1 MLIRCLGCMQRY
13 EDNLNV
19 CPHCGYI
26 RGSAPEEAYH
36 IRPGTILS
44 KRYLIGRVL
53 GFGGF
58 GVTYIG
64 YDMTLD
70 KVVAVK
76 EYLPGEFATRMPH
89 QTRLTVYPGEKEE
102 QFAAGKEKFL
112 DESRRMVK
120 FQHVPEV
127 VHVFDC
133 FEENGTAYIVME
145 YLEGESLKEKLE
157 RDGRMTVEEALP
169 IILDVLHALKA
180 VHSEGILHRDV
191 APDNI
196 CLTKDGRV
204 KLLDFGAARFATTTH
219 SRSLTVLIKPGY
231 APEEQ
236 YRSRGDQGTWTDVY
250 ATAATFYRMITGITP
265 DDALER
271 AARDMLKPPSRLG
284 VKIGPNTENALMNA
298 LNVKIQGRTQT
309 AEDFERDLMANVVK
323 RVNVRADT
331 ADTGKWP
338 LWAKVLLGAAGAG
351 ALVFGI
357 LSATVL
363 RPDSDDNMGAA
374 AVEEGYTR
382 VPNVVNQER
391 EEAIRIAE
399 DAGLLL
405 QIYDKQ
411 YSNEIRK
418 DCILKQDP
426 GDAETVEK
434 DSALRVVI
442 SAGIERTLVPSV
454 IGMTKEAAEQLMKD
468 ADLIPSSKEVEY
480 AAAPGTVVSQS
491 LEGDTSAD
499 TGTEILLE
507 ISTGLPGGDA
517 SVTET
522 VPDLTGIMFEEAS
535 AEQAKHYLYLVNTG
549 TEYSDEYPAGAI
561 IRQDA
566 AAGSS
571 LPQNSPVQVVV
582 SLGKEML
589 PVPDVVNKR
598 QAEAEQLLRDA
609 GFVPSV
615 REEYAR
621 NVEAGSVTRF
631 GEEIT
636 EETRKE
642 KGAEIVIYV
651 SRGPEPK
658 PAAQSGGSGSGS
670 GSQSS
675 GGGGQSTPRTQAPAP
690 TAPPETQAPAPPP
703 TAAPAPP
710 PTEAPAPPPAPAG
723 GDDLTS
729 LILQQ

>member
-13 EDNLNV
+13 EDNQNK
-19 CPHCGYI
+19 CPHCGYV
-26 RGSAPEEAYH
+26 RGTAPEEAYH

-89 QTRLTVYPGEKEE
+89 QTRLTVYPGEKQE
-102 QFAAGKEKFL
+102 QFSAGKEKFI
-112 DESRRMVK
+112 DESRKMVR

-145 YLEGESLKEKLE
+145 YLEGESLKQKLE

-169 IILDVLHALKA
+169 IILDVLHALEA
-180 VHSEGILHRDV
+180 VHAEGILHRDV

-271 AARDMLKPPSRLG
+271 AARDMLRPPSKCG
-284 VKIGPNTENALMNA
+284 VKIGPNTENAIMNA
-298 LNVKIQGRTQT
+298 LNVKVQGRTQT
-309 AEDFERDLMANVVK
+309 AKDFENDLMANVVK

-338 LWAKVLLGAAGAG
+338 LWSKILLGTAAAGV
-351 ALVFGI
+351 LVFGI

-363 RPDSDDNMGAA
+363 RPDSEDDMGAV

-391 EEAIRIAE
+391 EEAIHIAE

-411 YSNEIRK
+411 YSNEIQR
-418 DCILKQDP
+418 DRILKQEP

-442 SAGIERTLVPSV
+442 SAGIERTIVPSV
-454 IGMTKEAAEQLMKD
+454 IGMTREAAEKLMKD
-468 ADLIPSSKEVEY
+468 ADLIPEMKEVEY
-480 AAAPGTVVSQS
+480 AAAPGTVISQS
-491 LEGDTSAD
+491 LDGDSSTD
-499 TGTEILLE
+499 TGTEVLLE

-517 SVTET
+517 AVMET
-522 VPDLTGIMFEEAS
+522 VQDLTGQAFEEAS
-535 AEQAKHYLYLVNTG
+535 REQAKHYLYLVNTG
-549 TEYSDEYPAGAI
+549 TEYSDEFAAGQI

-566 AAGSS
+566 AAGSQ
-571 LPQNSPVQVVV
+571 LPQNSAIQVVV
-582 SLGKEML
+582 SLGRELL

-598 QAEAEQLLRDA
+598 RAEAEEMLKNA
-609 GFVPSV
+609 GFVPVV

-621 NVEAGSVTRF
+621 NVEKGSVTRF
-631 GEEIT
+631 AEEIT
-636 EETRKE
+636 EDTRKE
-642 KGAEIVIYV
+642 KGSEIVIFV
-651 SRGPEPK
+651 SMGQEPK
-658 PAAQSGGSGSGS
+658 QPVQSGGGSGSG
-670 GSQSS
+670 GGRQSE
-675 GGGGQSTPRTQAPAP
+675 QPAAAPAQ
-690 TAPPETQAPAPPP
+690 TAAPPTQ
-703 TAAPAPP
+703 APAPP
-710 PTEAPAPPPAPAG
+710 PTEAPAPPPTQAPAPAPAPAGG

>member
-13 EDNLNV
+13 EDNQNK
-19 CPHCGYI
+19 CPHCGYV
-26 RGSAPEEAYH
+26 RGTAPEEAYH

-89 QTRLTVYPGEKEE
+89 QTRLTVYPGEKQE
-102 QFAAGKEKFL
+102 QFSAGKEKFL
-112 DESRRMVK
+112 DESRKMVR

-145 YLEGESLKEKLE
+145 YLEGESLKQKLE

-169 IILDVLHALKA
+169 IILDVLHALEA
-180 VHSEGILHRDV
+180 VHAEGILHRDV

-271 AARDMLKPPSRLG
+271 AARDMLRPPSKCG
-284 VKIGPNTENALMNA
+284 VKIGPNTENAIMNA
-298 LNVKIQGRTQT
+298 LNVKVQGRTQT
-309 AEDFERDLMANVVK
+309 AKDFENDLMANVVK

-338 LWAKVLLGAAGAG
+338 LWSKILLGTAAAG
-351 ALVFGI
+351 ALVFGV

-363 RPDSDDNMGAA
+363 RPDSEDDMGAV

-391 EEAIRIAE
+391 EEAIHIAE

-411 YSNEIRK
+411 YSNEIQR
-418 DCILKQDP
+418 DRILKQEP

-442 SAGIERTLVPSV
+442 SAGIERTIVPSV
-454 IGMTKEAAEQLMKD
+454 IGMTREAAEKLMKD
-468 ADLIPSSKEVEY
+468 ADLIPEMKEVEY
-480 AAAPGTVVSQS
+480 AAAPGTVISQS
-491 LEGDTSAD
+491 LDGDSSTD
-499 TGTEILLE
+499 TGTEVLLE

-517 SVTET
+517 AVMET
-522 VPDLTGIMFEEAS
+522 VQDLTGQAFEEAS
-535 AEQAKHYLYLVNTG
+535 REQAKHYLYLVNTG
-549 TEYSDEYPAGAI
+549 TEYSDEFAAGQI

-566 AAGSS
+566 AAGSQ
-571 LPQNSPVQVVV
+571 LPQNSAIQVVV
-582 SLGKEML
+582 SLGRELL

-598 QAEAEQLLRDA
+598 RAEAEELLRNA
-609 GFVPSV
+609 GFVPVV

-621 NVEAGSVTRF
+621 NVEKGSVTRF
-631 GEEIT
+631 AEEIT
-636 EETRKE
+636 EDTRKE
-642 KGAEIVIYV
+642 KGSEIVIFV
-651 SRGPEPK
+651 SMGQEPK
-658 PAAQSGGSGSGS
+658 QPVQSGGGSGSG
-670 GSQSS
+670 GGRQSE
-675 GGGGQSTPRTQAPAP
+675 QPAAAPAQ
-690 TAPPETQAPAPPP
+690 TAAPPTQ
-703 TAAPAPP
+703 APAPP
-710 PTEAPAPPPAPAG
+710 PTEAPAPPPTQAPAPAPAPAGG

>member
-13 EDNLNV
+13 EDNQNK
-19 CPHCGYI
+19 CPHCGYV
-26 RGSAPEEAYH
+26 RGTAPEEAYH

-89 QTRLTVYPGEKEE
+89 QTRLTVYPGEKQE
-102 QFAAGKEKFL
+102 QFSAGKEKFL
-112 DESRRMVK
+112 DESRKMVR

-145 YLEGESLKEKLE
+145 YLEGESLKQKLE

-169 IILDVLHALKA
+169 IILDVLHALEA
-180 VHSEGILHRDV
+180 VHAEGILHRDV

-271 AARDMLKPPSRLG
+271 AARDMLRPPSKCG
-284 VKIGPNTENALMNA
+284 VKIGPNTENAIMNA
-298 LNVKIQGRTQT
+298 LNVKVQGRTQT
-309 AEDFERDLMANVVK
+309 AKDFENDLMANVVK

-338 LWAKVLLGAAGAG
+338 LWSKILLGTAAAGV
-351 ALVFGI
+351 LVFGI

-363 RPDSDDNMGAA
+363 RPDSEDEMGAV

-391 EEAIRIAE
+391 EEAIHIAE

-411 YSNEIRK
+411 YSNEIQR
-418 DCILKQDP
+418 DRILKQEP

-442 SAGIERTLVPSV
+442 SAGIERTIVPSV
-454 IGMTKEAAEQLMKD
+454 IGMTREAAEKLMKD
-468 ADLIPSSKEVEY
+468 ADLIPEMKEVEY
-480 AAAPGTVVSQS
+480 AAAPGTVISQS
-491 LEGDTSAD
+491 LDGDSSTD
-499 TGTEILLE
+499 TGTEVLLE

-517 SVTET
+517 AVMET
-522 VPDLTGIMFEEAS
+522 VQDLTGQAFEEAS
-535 AEQAKHYLYLVNTG
+535 REQAKHYLYLVNTG
-549 TEYSDEYPAGAI
+549 TEYSDEFAAGQI

-566 AAGSS
+566 AAGSQ
-571 LPQNSPVQVVV
+571 LPQNSAIQVVV
-582 SLGKEML
+582 SLGRELL

-598 QAEAEQLLRDA
+598 RAEAEELLRNA
-609 GFVPSV
+609 GFVPVV

-621 NVEAGSVTRF
+621 NVEKGSVTRF
-631 GEEIT
+631 AEEIT
-636 EETRKE
+636 EDTRKE
-642 KGAEIVIYV
+642 KGSEIVIFV
-651 SRGPEPK
+651 SMGQEPK
-658 PAAQSGGSGSGS
+658 QPVQSGGGSGSG
-670 GSQSS
+670 GGRQSE
-675 GGGGQSTPRTQAPAP
+675 QPAAAPAQ
-690 TAPPETQAPAPPP
+690 TAAPPTQ
-703 TAAPAPP
+703 APAPP
-710 PTEAPAPPPAPAG
+710 PTEAPAPPPTQAPAPAPAPAGG

>member
-13 EDNLNV
+13 EDDQSK
-19 CPHCGYI
+19 CPHCGYV
-26 RGSAPEEAYH
+26 RGTAPEEAYH

-89 QTRLTVYPGEKEE
+89 QTRLTVYPGEKQE
-102 QFAAGKEKFL
+102 QFSAGKEKFL
-112 DESRRMVK
+112 DESRKMVR

-145 YLEGESLKEKLE
+145 YLEGESLKQKLE

-169 IILDVLHALKA
+169 IILDVLHALEA
-180 VHSEGILHRDV
+180 VHAEGILHRDV

-271 AARDMLKPPSRLG
+271 AARDMLRPPSKCG
-284 VKIGPNTENALMNA
+284 VKIGPNTENAIMNA
-298 LNVKIQGRTQT
+298 LNVKVQGRTQT
-309 AEDFERDLMANVVK
+309 AKDFENDLMANVVK

-338 LWAKVLLGAAGAG
+338 LWSKILLGTAAAGV
-351 ALVFGI
+351 LVFGI

-363 RPDSDDNMGAA
+363 RPDSEDDMGAV

-391 EEAIRIAE
+391 EEAIHIAE

-411 YSNEIRK
+411 YSNEIQR
-418 DCILKQDP
+418 DRILKQEP

-442 SAGIERTLVPSV
+442 SAGIERTIVPSV
-454 IGMTKEAAEQLMKD
+454 IGMTTEAAEKLMKD
-468 ADLIPSSKEVEY
+468 ADLIPEMKEVEY
-480 AAAPGTVVSQS
+480 AAAPGTVISQS
-491 LEGDTSAD
+491 LDGDSSTD
-499 TGTEILLE
+499 TGTEVLLE

-517 SVTET
+517 AVMET
-522 VPDLTGIMFEEAS
+522 VQDLTGQAFEEAS
-535 AEQAKHYLYLVNTG
+535 REQAKHYLYLVNTG
-549 TEYSDEYPAGAI
+549 TEYSDEFAAGQI

-566 AAGSS
+566 AAGSQ
-571 LPQNSPVQVVV
+571 LPQNSAIQVVV
-582 SLGKEML
+582 SLGRELL

-598 QAEAEQLLRDA
+598 RAEAEEMLKNA
-609 GFVPSV
+609 GFVPVV

-621 NVEAGSVTRF
+621 NVEKGSVTRF
-631 GEEIT
+631 AEEIT
-636 EETRKE
+636 EDTRKE
-642 KGAEIVIYV
+642 KGSEIVIFV
-651 SRGPEPK
+651 SMGQEPK
-658 PAAQSGGSGSGS
+658 QPVQSGGGSGSG
-670 GSQSS
+670 GGRQSE
-675 GGGGQSTPRTQAPAP
+675 QPAAAPAQ
-690 TAPPETQAPAPPP
+690 TAAPPTQ
-703 TAAPAPP
+703 APAPP
-710 PTEAPAPPPAPAG
+710 PTEAPAPPPTQAPAPAPAPAGG

>member
-13 EDNLNV
+13 EDNQNK
-19 CPHCGYI
+19 CPHCGYV
-26 RGSAPEEAYH
+26 RGTAPEEAYH

-44 KRYLIGRVL
+44 KRYLVGRVL

-89 QTRLTVYPGEKEE
+89 QTRLTVYPGEKQE
-102 QFAAGKEKFL
+102 QFSAGKEKFL
-112 DESRRMVK
+112 DESRKMVR

-145 YLEGESLKEKLE
+145 YLEGESLKQKLE

-169 IILDVLHALKA
+169 IILDVLHALEA
-180 VHSEGILHRDV
+180 VHAEGILHRDV

-271 AARDMLKPPSRLG
+271 AARDMLRPPSKCG
-284 VKIGPNTENALMNA
+284 VKIGPNTENAIMNA
-298 LNVKIQGRTQT
+298 LNVKVQGRTQT
-309 AEDFERDLMANVVK
+309 AKDFENDLMANVVK

-338 LWAKVLLGAAGAG
+338 LWSKILLGTAAAGV
-351 ALVFGI
+351 LVFGI

-363 RPDSDDNMGAA
+363 RPDSEDDMGAV

-391 EEAIRIAE
+391 EEAIHIAE

-411 YSNEIRK
+411 YSNEIQR
-418 DCILKQDP
+418 DRILKQEP

-442 SAGIERTLVPSV
+442 SAGIERTIVPSV
-454 IGMTKEAAEQLMKD
+454 IGMTREAAEKLMKD
-468 ADLIPSSKEVEY
+468 ADLIPEMKEVEY
-480 AAAPGTVVSQS
+480 AAAPGTVISQS
-491 LEGDTSAD
+491 LDGDSSTD
-499 TGTEILLE
+499 TGTEVLLE

-517 SVTET
+517 AVMET
-522 VPDLTGIMFEEAS
+522 VQDLTGQAFEEAS
-535 AEQAKHYLYLVNTG
+535 REQAKHYLYLVNTG
-549 TEYSDEYPAGAI
+549 MEYSDEFAAGQI

-566 AAGSS
+566 AAGSQ
-571 LPQNSPVQVVV
+571 LPQNSAIQVVV
-582 SLGKEML
+582 SLGRELL

-598 QAEAEQLLRDA
+598 RAEAEELLRNA
-609 GFVPSV
+609 GFVPVV

-621 NVEAGSVTRF
+621 NVEKGSVTRF
-631 GEEIT
+631 AEEIT
-636 EETRKE
+636 EDTRKE
-642 KGAEIVIYV
+642 KGSEIVIFV
-651 SRGPEPK
+651 SMGQEPK
-658 PAAQSGGSGSGS
+658 QPVQSGGGSGSG
-670 GSQSS
+670 GGRQSE
-675 GGGGQSTPRTQAPAP
+675 QPAAAPAQ
-690 TAPPETQAPAPPP
+690 TAAPPTQ
-703 TAAPAPP
+703 APAPP
-710 PTEAPAPPPAPAG
+710 PTEAPAPPPTQAPAPAPAPAGG

>member
-13 EDNLNV
+13 EDDQRK
-19 CPHCGYI
+19 CPYCGYV
-26 RGSAPEEAYH
+26 RGTAPEEAYH

-89 QTRLTVYPGEKEE
+89 QTRLTIYPGEKQE
-102 QFAAGKEKFL
+102 QFSAGKEKFL
-112 DESRRMVK
+112 DESRKMVR

-145 YLEGESLKEKLE
+145 YLEGESLKQKLE

-169 IILDVLHALKA
+169 IILDVLHALEA
-180 VHSEGILHRDV
+180 VHAEGILHRDV

-271 AARDMLKPPSRLG
+271 AARDMLRPPSKCG
-284 VKIGPNTENALMNA
+284 VKIGPNTENAIMNA
-298 LNVKIQGRTQT
+298 LNVKVQGRTQT
-309 AEDFERDLMANVVK
+309 AKDFENDLMANVVK

-338 LWAKVLLGAAGAG
+338 LWSKILLGTAAAG
-351 ALVFGI
+351 ALVFGV

-363 RPDSDDNMGAA
+363 RPDSEDDMGAV

-391 EEAIRIAE
+391 EEAIHIAE

-411 YSNEIRK
+411 YSNEIQR
-418 DCILKQDP
+418 DRILKQEP

-442 SAGIERTLVPSV
+442 SAGIERTIVPSV
-454 IGMTKEAAEQLMKD
+454 IGMTREAAEKLMKD
-468 ADLIPSSKEVEY
+468 ADLIPEMKEVEY
-480 AAAPGTVVSQS
+480 AAAPGTVISQS
-491 LEGDTSAD
+491 LDGDSSTD
-499 TGTEILLE
+499 TGTEVLLE

-517 SVTET
+517 AVMET
-522 VPDLTGIMFEEAS
+522 VQDLTGQAFEEAS
-535 AEQAKHYLYLVNTG
+535 REQAKHYLYLVNTG
-549 TEYSDEYPAGAI
+549 TEYSDEFAAGQI

-566 AAGSS
+566 AAGSQ
-571 LPQNSPVQVVV
+571 LPQNSAIQVVV
-582 SLGKEML
+582 SLGRELL

-598 QAEAEQLLRDA
+598 RAEAEELLRNA
-609 GFVPSV
+609 GFVPVV

-621 NVEAGSVTRF
+621 NVEKGSVTRF
-631 GEEIT
+631 AEEIT
-636 EETRKE
+636 EDTRKE
-642 KGAEIVIYV
+642 KGSEIVIFV
-651 SRGPEPK
+651 SMGQEPK
-658 PAAQSGGSGSGS
+658 QPVQSGGGSGSG
-670 GSQSS
+670 GGRQSE
-675 GGGGQSTPRTQAPAP
+675 QPAAAPAQ
-690 TAPPETQAPAPPP
+690 TAAPPTQ
-703 TAAPAPP
+703 APAPP
-710 PTEAPAPPPAPAG
+710 PTEAPAPPPTQAPAPAPAPAGG

>member
-13 EDNLNV
+13 EDNQNK
-19 CPHCGYI
+19 CPHCGYV
-26 RGSAPEEAYH
+26 RGTAPEEAYH

-89 QTRLTVYPGEKEE
+89 QTRLTVYPGEKQE
-102 QFAAGKEKFL
+102 QFSAGKEKFL
-112 DESRRMVK
+112 DESRKMVR

-145 YLEGESLKEKLE
+145 YLEGESLKQKLE

-169 IILDVLHALKA
+169 IILDVLHALEA
-180 VHSEGILHRDV
+180 VHAEGILHRDV

-271 AARDMLKPPSRLG
+271 AARDMLRPPSKCG
-284 VKIGPNTENALMNA
+284 VKIGPNTENAIMNA
-298 LNVKIQGRTQT
+298 LNVKVQGRTQT
-309 AEDFERDLMANVVK
+309 AKDFENDLMANVVK

-338 LWAKVLLGAAGAG
+338 LWSKILLGTAAAGV
-351 ALVFGI
+351 LVFGI

-363 RPDSDDNMGAA
+363 RPDSEDDMGAV

-411 YSNEIRK
+411 YSNEIQR
-418 DCILKQDP
+418 DRILKQEP

-442 SAGIERTLVPSV
+442 SAGIERTIVPSV
-454 IGMTKEAAEQLMKD
+454 IGMTREAAEKLMKD
-468 ADLIPSSKEVEY
+468 KDLIPEMKEVEY

-491 LEGDTSAD
+491 LAGDSSTD

-517 SVTET
+517 SVMET
-522 VPDLTGIMFEEAS
+522 VQDLTGQAFEEAS
-535 AEQAKHYLYLVNTG
+535 EEQAKHYLYLVNTG
-549 TEYSDEYPAGAI
+549 TEYSDEFAAGQI

-566 AAGSS
+566 AAGSQ
-571 LPQNSPVQVVV
+571 LPQNSAIQVVV
-582 SLGKEML
+582 SLGKELL

-598 QAEAEQLLRDA
+598 RAEAEEMLKNA
-609 GFVPSV
+609 GFVPVV

-621 NVEAGSVTRF
+621 NVEKGSVTRF
-631 GEEIT
+631 AEEIT
-636 EETRKE
+636 EDTRKE
-642 KGAEIVIYV
+642 KGSEIVIYV
-651 SRGPEPK
+651 SLGQEPK
-658 PAAQSGGSGSGS
+658 PAVQSGGGSGSG
-670 GSQSS
+670 GGRQSE
-675 GGGGQSTPRTQAPAP
+675 QPAAAPAQ
-690 TAPPETQAPAPPP
+690 TAAPPTQ
-703 TAAPAPP
+703 APAPP
-710 PTEAPAPPPAPAG
+710 PTEAPAPPPTQAPAPAPAPAGG

>member
-13 EDNLNV
+13 EDNQNK
-19 CPHCGYI
+19 CPHCGYV
-26 RGSAPEEAYH
+26 RGTAPEEAYH

-89 QTRLTVYPGEKEE
+89 QTRLTVYPGEKQE
-102 QFAAGKEKFL
+102 QFSAGKEKFL
-112 DESRRMVK
+112 DESRKMVR

-145 YLEGESLKEKLE
+145 YLEGESLKQKLE

-169 IILDVLHALKA
+169 IILDVLHALEA
-180 VHSEGILHRDV
+180 VHAEGILHRDV

-271 AARDMLKPPSRLG
+271 AARDMLRPPSKCG
-284 VKIGPNTENALMNA
+284 VKIGPNTENAIMNA
-298 LNVKIQGRTQT
+298 LNVKVQGRTQT
-309 AEDFERDLMANVVK
+309 AKDFENDLMANVVK

-338 LWAKVLLGAAGAG
+338 LWSKILLGTAAAGV
-351 ALVFGI
+351 LVFGI

-363 RPDSDDNMGAA
+363 RPDSEDDMGAV

-391 EEAIRIAE
+391 EEAIHIAE

-411 YSNEIRK
+411 YSNEIQR
-418 DCILKQDP
+418 DRILKQEP

-442 SAGIERTLVPSV
+442 SAGIERTIVPSV
-454 IGMTKEAAEQLMKD
+454 IGMTREAAEKLMKD
-468 ADLIPSSKEVEY
+468 ADLIPEMKEVEY
-480 AAAPGTVVSQS
+480 AAAPGTVISQS
-491 LEGDTSAD
+491 LDGDSSTD
-499 TGTEILLE
+499 TGTEVLLE

-517 SVTET
+517 AVMET
-522 VPDLTGIMFEEAS
+522 VQDLTGQAFEEAS
-535 AEQAKHYLYLVNTG
+535 REQAKHYLYVVNTG
-549 TEYSDEYPAGAI
+549 TEYSDEFAAGQI

-566 AAGSS
+566 AAGSQ
-571 LPQNSPVQVVV
+571 LPQNSAIQVVV
-582 SLGKEML
+582 SLGRELL

-598 QAEAEQLLRDA
+598 RAEAEELLRNA
-609 GFVPSV
+609 GFVPVV

-621 NVEAGSVTRF
+621 NVEKGSVTRF
-631 GEEIT
+631 AEEIT
-636 EETRKE
+636 EDTRKE
-642 KGAEIVIYV
+642 KGSEIVIFV
-651 SRGPEPK
+651 SMGQEPK
-658 PAAQSGGSGSGS
+658 QPVQSGGGSGSG
-670 GSQSS
+670 GGRQSE
-675 GGGGQSTPRTQAPAP
+675 QPAAAPAQ
-690 TAPPETQAPAPPP
+690 TAAPPTQ
-703 TAAPAPP
+703 APAPP
-710 PTEAPAPPPAPAG
+710 PTEAPAPPPTQAPAPAPAPAGG

>member
-13 EDNLNV
+13 EDNQNK
-19 CPHCGYI
+19 CPHCGYV
-26 RGSAPEEAYH
+26 RGTAPEEAYH

-89 QTRLTVYPGEKEE
+89 QTRLTVYPGEKQE
-102 QFAAGKEKFL
+102 QFSAGKEKFL
-112 DESRRMVK
+112 DESRKMVR

-145 YLEGESLKEKLE
+145 YLEGESLKQKLE

-169 IILDVLHALKA
+169 IILDVLHALEA
-180 VHSEGILHRDV
+180 VHAEGILHRDV

-271 AARDMLKPPSRLG
+271 AARDMLRPPSKCG
-284 VKIGPNTENALMNA
+284 VKIGPNTENAIMNA
-298 LNVKIQGRTQT
+298 LNVKVQGRTQT
-309 AEDFERDLMANVVK
+309 AKDFENDLMANVVK

-338 LWAKVLLGAAGAG
+338 LWSKILLGTAAAGV
-351 ALVFGI
+351 LVFGI

-363 RPDSDDNMGAA
+363 RPDSEDDMGAV

-391 EEAIRIAE
+391 EEAIHIAE

-411 YSNEIRK
+411 YSNEIQR
-418 DCILKQDP
+418 DRILKQEP

-442 SAGIERTLVPSV
+442 SAGIERTIVPSV
-454 IGMTKEAAEQLMKD
+454 IGMTREAAEKLMKD
-468 ADLIPSSKEVEY
+468 ADLIPEMKEVEY
-480 AAAPGTVVSQS
+480 AAAPGTVISQS
-491 LEGDTSAD
+491 LDGDSSTD

-517 SVTET
+517 AVMET
-522 VPDLTGIMFEEAS
+522 VQDLTGQAFEEAS
-535 AEQAKHYLYLVNTG
+535 REQAKHYLYLVNTG
-549 TEYSDEYPAGAI
+549 TEYSDEFAAGQI

-566 AAGSS
+566 AAGSQ
-571 LPQNSPVQVVV
+571 LPQNSAIQVVV
-582 SLGKEML
+582 SLGRELL

-598 QAEAEQLLRDA
+598 RAEAEELLRNA
-609 GFVPSV
+609 GFVPVV

-621 NVEAGSVTRF
+621 NVEKGSVTRF
-631 GEEIT
+631 AEEIT
-636 EETRKE
+636 EDTRKE
-642 KGAEIVIYV
+642 KGSEIVIFV
-651 SRGPEPK
+651 SMGQEPK
-658 PAAQSGGSGSGS
+658 QPVQSGGGSGSG
-670 GSQSS
+670 GGRQSE
-675 GGGGQSTPRTQAPAP
+675 QPAAAPAQ
-690 TAPPETQAPAPPP
+690 TAAPPTQ
-703 TAAPAPP
+703 APAPP
-710 PTEAPAPPPAPAG
+710 PTEAPAPPPTQAPAPAPAPAGG

>member
-13 EDNLNV
+13 EDNQNK
-19 CPHCGYI
+19 CPHCGYV
-26 RGSAPEEAYH
+26 RGTAPEEAYH

-89 QTRLTVYPGEKEE
+89 QTRLTVYPGEKQE
-102 QFAAGKEKFL
+102 QFSAGKEKFL
-112 DESRRMVK
+112 DESRKMVR

-145 YLEGESLKEKLE
+145 YLEGESLKQKLE

-169 IILDVLHALKA
+169 IILDVLHALEA
-180 VHSEGILHRDV
+180 VHAEGILHRDV

-271 AARDMLKPPSRLG
+271 AARDMLRPPSKCG
-284 VKIGPNTENALMNA
+284 VKIGPNTENAIMNA
-298 LNVKIQGRTQT
+298 LNVKVQGRTQT
-309 AEDFERDLMANVVK
+309 AKDFENDLMANVVK

-338 LWAKVLLGAAGAG
+338 LWSKILLGTAAAGV
-351 ALVFGI
+351 LVFGI

-363 RPDSDDNMGAA
+363 RPDSEDDMGAV

-391 EEAIRIAE
+391 EEAIHIAE

-411 YSNEIRK
+411 YSNEIQR
-418 DCILKQDP
+418 DRILKQEP

-442 SAGIERTLVPSV
+442 SAGIERTIVPSV
-454 IGMTKEAAEQLMKD
+454 IGMTREAAEKLMKD
-468 ADLIPSSKEVEY
+468 ADLIPEMKEVEY
-480 AAAPGTVVSQS
+480 AAAPGTVISQS
-491 LEGDTSAD
+491 LDGDSSTD
-499 TGTEILLE
+499 TGTEVLLE

-517 SVTET
+517 AVMET
-522 VPDLTGIMFEEAS
+522 VQDLTGQAFEEAS
-535 AEQAKHYLYLVNTG
+535 REQAKHYLYLVNTG
-549 TEYSDEYPAGAI
+549 TEYSDEFAAGQI

-566 AAGSS
+566 AAGSQ
-571 LPQNSPVQVVV
+571 LPQNSAIQVVV
-582 SLGKEML
+582 SLGRELL

-598 QAEAEQLLRDA
+598 RAEAEELLRNA
-609 GFVPSV
+609 GFVPVV

-621 NVEAGSVTRF
+621 NVEKGSVTRF
-631 GEEIT
+631 AEEIT
-636 EETRKE
+636 EDTRKE
-642 KGAEIVIYV
+642 KGSEIVIFV
-651 SRGPEPK
+651 SMGQEPK
-658 PAAQSGGSGSGS
+658 QPVQSGGGSGSG
-670 GSQSS
+670 GGRQSE
-675 GGGGQSTPRTQAPAP
+675 QPAAAPAQ
-690 TAPPETQAPAPPP
+690 TAAPPTQ
-703 TAAPAPP
+703 APAPP
-710 PTEAPAPPPAPAG
+710 PTEAPAPAPAPAGG

>member
-13 EDNLNV
+13 EDNQNK
-19 CPHCGYI
+19 CPHCGYV
-26 RGSAPEEAYH
+26 RGTAPEEAYH

-89 QTRLTVYPGEKEE
+89 QTRLTVYPGEKQE
-102 QFAAGKEKFL
+102 QFSAGKEKFL
-112 DESRRMVK
+112 DESRKMVR

-145 YLEGESLKEKLE
+145 YLEGESLKQKLE

-169 IILDVLHALKA
+169 IILDVLHALEA
-180 VHSEGILHRDV
+180 VHAEGILHRDV

-271 AARDMLKPPSRLG
+271 AARDMLRPPSKCG
-284 VKIGPNTENALMNA
+284 VKIGPNTENAIMNA
-298 LNVKIQGRTQT
+298 LNVKVQGRTQT
-309 AEDFERDLMANVVK
+309 AKDFENDLMANVVK

-338 LWAKVLLGAAGAG
+338 LWSKILLGTAAAGV
-351 ALVFGI
+351 LVFGI

-363 RPDSDDNMGAA
+363 RPDSEDDMGAV

-391 EEAIRIAE
+391 EEAIHIAE

-411 YSNEIRK
+411 YSNEIQR
-418 DCILKQDP
+418 DRILKQEP

-442 SAGIERTLVPSV
+442 SAGIERTIVPSV
-454 IGMTKEAAEQLMKD
+454 IGMTREAAEKLMKD
-468 ADLIPSSKEVEY
+468 ADLIPEMKEVEY
-480 AAAPGTVVSQS
+480 AAAPGTVISQS
-491 LEGDTSAD
+491 LDGDSSTD
-499 TGTEILLE
+499 TGTEVLLE

-517 SVTET
+517 AVMET
-522 VPDLTGIMFEEAS
+522 VQDLTGQAFEEAS
-535 AEQAKHYLYLVNTG
+535 REQAKHYLYLVNTG
-549 TEYSDEYPAGAI
+549 TEYSDEFAAGQI

-566 AAGSS
+566 AAGSQ
-571 LPQNSPVQVVV
+571 LPQNSAIQVVV
-582 SLGKEML
+582 SLGRELL

-598 QAEAEQLLRDA
+598 RAEAEELLRNA
-609 GFVPSV
+609 GFLPVV

-621 NVEAGSVTRF
+621 NVEKGSVTRF
-631 GEEIT
+631 AEEIT
-636 EETRKE
+636 EDTRKE
-642 KGAEIVIYV
+642 KGSEIVIFV
-651 SRGPEPK
+651 SMGQEPK
-658 PAAQSGGSGSGS
+658 QPVQSGGGSGSG
-670 GSQSS
+670 GGRQSE
-675 GGGGQSTPRTQAPAP
+675 QPAAAPAQ
-690 TAPPETQAPAPPP
+690 TAAPPTQ
-703 TAAPAPP
+703 APAPP
-710 PTEAPAPPPAPAG
+710 PTEAPAPPPTQAPAPAPAPAGG

>member
-13 EDNLNV
+13 EDNQNK
-19 CPHCGYI
+19 CPHCGYV
-26 RGSAPEEAYH
+26 RGTAPEEAYH

-89 QTRLTVYPGEKEE
+89 QTRLTVYPGEKQE
-102 QFAAGKEKFL
+102 QFSAGKEKFI
-112 DESRRMVK
+112 DESRKMVR

-145 YLEGESLKEKLE
+145 YLEGESLKQKLE

-169 IILDVLHALKA
+169 IILDVLHALEA
-180 VHSEGILHRDV
+180 VHAEGILHRDV

-271 AARDMLKPPSRLG
+271 AARDMLRPPSKCG
-284 VKIGPNTENALMNA
+284 VKIGPNTENAIMNA
-298 LNVKIQGRTQT
+298 LNVKVQGRTQT
-309 AEDFERDLMANVVK
+309 AKDFENDLMANVVK

-338 LWAKVLLGAAGAG
+338 LWSKILLGTAAAGV
-351 ALVFGI
+351 LVFGI

-363 RPDSDDNMGAA
+363 RPDSEDDMGAV

-391 EEAIRIAE
+391 EEAIHIAE

-411 YSNEIRK
+411 YSNEIQR
-418 DCILKQDP
+418 DRILKQEP

-442 SAGIERTLVPSV
+442 SAGIERTIVPSV
-454 IGMTKEAAEQLMKD
+454 IGMTREAAEKLMKD
-468 ADLIPSSKEVEY
+468 ADLIPEMKEVEY
-480 AAAPGTVVSQS
+480 AAAPGTVISQS
-491 LEGDTSAD
+491 LDGDSSTD
-499 TGTEILLE
+499 TGTEVLLE

-517 SVTET
+517 AVMET
-522 VPDLTGIMFEEAS
+522 VQDLTGQAFEEAS
-535 AEQAKHYLYLVNTG
+535 REQAKHYLYLVNTG
-549 TEYSDEYPAGAI
+549 TEYSDEFAAGQI

-566 AAGSS
+566 AAGSQ
-571 LPQNSPVQVVV
+571 LPQNSAIQVVV
-582 SLGKEML
+582 SLGRELL

-598 QAEAEQLLRDA
+598 RAEAEELLRNA
-609 GFVPSV
+609 GFVPVV

-621 NVEAGSVTRF
+621 NVEKGSVTRF
-631 GEEIT
+631 AEEIT
-636 EETRKE
+636 EDTRKE
-642 KGAEIVIYV
+642 KGSEIVIFV
-651 SRGPEPK
+651 SMGQEPK
-658 PAAQSGGSGSGS
+658 QPVQSGGGSGSG
-670 GSQSS
+670 GGRQSE
-675 GGGGQSTPRTQAPAP
+675 QPAAAPAQ
-690 TAPPETQAPAPPP
+690 TAAPPTQ
-703 TAAPAPP
+703 APAPP
-710 PTEAPAPPPAPAG
+710 PTEAPAPPPTQAPAPAPAPAGG

>member
-13 EDNLNV
+13 EDNQNK
-19 CPHCGYI
+19 CPHCGYV
-26 RGSAPEEAYH
+26 RGTAPEEAYH

-89 QTRLTVYPGEKEE
+89 QTRLTVYPGEKQE
-102 QFAAGKEKFL
+102 QFSAGKEKFL
-112 DESRRMVK
+112 DESRKMVR

-145 YLEGESLKEKLE
+145 YLEGESLKQKLE

-169 IILDVLHALKA
+169 IILDVLHALEA
-180 VHSEGILHRDV
+180 VHAEGILHRDV

-271 AARDMLKPPSRLG
+271 AARDMLRPPSKCG
-284 VKIGPNTENALMNA
+284 VKIGPNTENAIMNA
-298 LNVKIQGRTQT
+298 LNVKVQGRTQT
-309 AEDFERDLMANVVK
+309 AKDFENDLMANVVK

-338 LWAKVLLGAAGAG
+338 LWSKILLGTAAAGV
-351 ALVFGI
+351 LVFGI

-363 RPDSDDNMGAA
+363 RPDSEDDMGAV

-391 EEAIRIAE
+391 EEAIHIAE

-411 YSNEIRK
+411 YSNEIQR
-418 DCILKQDP
+418 DRILKQEP

-442 SAGIERTLVPSV
+442 SAGIERTIVPSV
-454 IGMTKEAAEQLMKD
+454 IGMTREAAEKLMKD
-468 ADLIPSSKEVEY
+468 ADLIPEMKEVEY

-491 LEGDTSAD
+491 LAGDSSTD

-517 SVTET
+517 SVMET
-522 VPDLTGIMFEEAS
+522 VQDLTGQAFEEAS
-535 AEQAKHYLYLVNTG
+535 EEQARHYLYLVNTG
-549 TEYSDEYPAGAI
+549 TEYSDEFAAGQI
-561 IRQDA
+561 IRQDT
-566 AAGSS
+566 AAGSQ
-571 LPQNSPVQVVV
+571 LPQNSSIQVVV
-582 SLGKEML
+582 SLGKELL

-598 QAEAEQLLRDA
+598 RAEAEEMLKNA
-609 GFVPSV
+609 GFVPVV

-621 NVEAGSVTRF
+621 NVEKGSVTRF
-631 GEEIT
+631 AEEIT
-636 EETRKE
+636 EDTRKE
-642 KGAEIVIYV
+642 KGSEIVIYV
-651 SRGPEPK
+651 SLGQEPK
-658 PAAQSGGSGSGS
+658 PAVQSGGGS
-670 GSQSS
+670 SS
-675 GGGGQSTPRTQAPAP
+675 GGGRQSEQPAAAPAQ
-690 TAPPETQAPAPPP
+690 TAAPPTQ
-703 TAAPAPP
+703 APAPP
-710 PTEAPAPPPAPAG
+710 PTEAPAPPPTQAPAPAPAPAGG

>member
-13 EDNLNV
+13 EDNQNK
-19 CPHCGYI
+19 CPHCGYV
-26 RGSAPEEAYH
+26 RGTAPEEAYH

-89 QTRLTVYPGEKEE
+89 QTRLTVYPGEKQE
-102 QFAAGKEKFL
+102 QFSAGKEKFL
-112 DESRRMVK
+112 DESRKMVR

-145 YLEGESLKEKLE
+145 YLEGESLKQKLE

-169 IILDVLHALKA
+169 IILDVLHALEA
-180 VHSEGILHRDV
+180 VHAEGILHRDV

-271 AARDMLKPPSRLG
+271 AARDMLRPPSKCG
-284 VKIGPNTENALMNA
+284 VKIGPNTENAIMNA
-298 LNVKIQGRTQT
+298 LNVKVQGRTQT
-309 AEDFERDLMANVVK
+309 AKDFENDLMANVVK

-338 LWAKVLLGAAGAG
+338 LWSKILLGTAAAG

-363 RPDSDDNMGAA
+363 RPDSEDDMGAV

-391 EEAIRIAE
+391 EEAIHIAE

-411 YSNEIRK
+411 YSNEIQR
-418 DCILKQDP
+418 DRILKQEP

-442 SAGIERTLVPSV
+442 SAGIERTIVPSV
-454 IGMTKEAAEQLMKD
+454 IGMTREAAEKLMKD
-468 ADLIPSSKEVEY
+468 ADLIPEMKEVEY
-480 AAAPGTVVSQS
+480 AAAPGTVISQS
-491 LEGDTSAD
+491 LDGDSSTD

-517 SVTET
+517 AVMET
-522 VPDLTGIMFEEAS
+522 VQDLTGQAFEEAS
-535 AEQAKHYLYLVNTG
+535 REQAKHYLYLVNTG
-549 TEYSDEYPAGAI
+549 TEYSDEFAAGQI

-566 AAGSS
+566 AAGSQ
-571 LPQNSPVQVVV
+571 LPQNSAIQVVV
-582 SLGKEML
+582 SLGRELL

-598 QAEAEQLLRDA
+598 RAEAEELLRNA
-609 GFVPSV
+609 GFVPVV

-621 NVEAGSVTRF
+621 NVEKGSVTRF
-631 GEEIT
+631 AEEIT
-636 EETRKE
+636 EDTRIE
-642 KGAEIVIYV
+642 KGSEIVIFV
-651 SRGPEPK
+651 SMGQEPK
-658 PAAQSGGSGSGS
+658 QTVQSGGGSGSG
-670 GSQSS
+670 GGRQSE
-675 GGGGQSTPRTQAPAP
+675 QPAAAPAQ
-690 TAPPETQAPAPPP
+690 TAAPQTQ
-703 TAAPAPP
+703 APAPP
-710 PTEAPAPPPAPAG
+710 PTEAPAPPPTQAPAPAPAPSPAGG

>member
-13 EDNLNV
+13 EDNQNK
-19 CPHCGYI
+19 CPHCGYV
-26 RGSAPEEAYH
+26 RGTAPEEAYH

-89 QTRLTVYPGEKEE
+89 QTRLTVYPGEKQE
-102 QFAAGKEKFL
+102 QFSAGKEKFL
-112 DESRRMVK
+112 DESRKMVR

-145 YLEGESLKEKLE
+145 YLEGESLKQKLE

-169 IILDVLHALKA
+169 IILDVLHALEA
-180 VHSEGILHRDV
+180 VHAEGILHRDV

-271 AARDMLKPPSRLG
+271 AARDMLRPPSKCG
-284 VKIGPNTENALMNA
+284 VKIGPNTENAIMNA
-298 LNVKIQGRTQT
+298 LNVKVQGRTQT
-309 AEDFERDLMANVVK
+309 AKDFENDLMANVVK

-338 LWAKVLLGAAGAG
+338 LWSKILLGTAAAGV
-351 ALVFGI
+351 LVFGI

-363 RPDSDDNMGAA
+363 RPDSEDDMGAV

-391 EEAIRIAE
+391 EEAIHIAE

-411 YSNEIRK
+411 YSNEIQR
-418 DCILKQDP
+418 DRILKQEP

-442 SAGIERTLVPSV
+442 SAGIERTIVPSV
-454 IGMTKEAAEQLMKD
+454 IGMTREAAEKLMKD
-468 ADLIPSSKEVEY
+468 ADLIPEMKEVEY
-480 AAAPGTVVSQS
+480 AAAPGTVISQS
-491 LEGDTSAD
+491 LDGDSSTD
-499 TGTEILLE
+499 TGTEVLLE

-517 SVTET
+517 AVMET
-522 VPDLTGIMFEEAS
+522 VQDLTGQAFEEAS
-535 AEQAKHYLYLVNTG
+535 REQAKHYLYLVNTG
-549 TEYSDEYPAGAI
+549 TEYSDEFAAGQI

-566 AAGSS
+566 AAGSQ
-571 LPQNSPVQVVV
+571 LPQNSAIQVVV
-582 SLGKEML
+582 SLGRELL

-598 QAEAEQLLRDA
+598 RAEAEELLRNA
-609 GFVPSV
+609 GFVPVV

-621 NVEAGSVTRF
+621 NVEKGSVTRF
-631 GEEIT
+631 AEEIT
-636 EETRKE
+636 EDTRKE
-642 KGAEIVIYV
+642 KGSEIVIFV
-651 SRGPEPK
+651 SMGQEPK
-658 PAAQSGGSGSGS
+658 QPVQSGGGSGSG
-670 GSQSS
+670 GGRQSE
-675 GGGGQSTPRTQAPAP
+675 QPAAAPAQ
-690 TAPPETQAPAPPP
+690 TAAPPTQ
-703 TAAPAPP
+703 APAPP
-710 PTEAPAPPPAPAG
+710 PTEAPAPPPTQAPAPAPAPAGG

>member
-13 EDNLNV
+13 EDNQNK
-19 CPHCGYI
+19 CPHCGYV
-26 RGSAPEEAYH
+26 RGTAPEEAYH

-89 QTRLTVYPGEKEE
+89 QTRLTVYPGEKQE
-102 QFAAGKEKFL
+102 QFSAGKEKFI
-112 DESRRMVK
+112 DESRKMVR

-145 YLEGESLKEKLE
+145 YLEGESLKQKLE

-169 IILDVLHALKA
+169 IILDVLHALEA
-180 VHSEGILHRDV
+180 VHAEGILHRDV

-271 AARDMLKPPSRLG
+271 AARDMLRPPSKCG
-284 VKIGPNTENALMNA
+284 VKIGPNTENAIMNA
-298 LNVKIQGRTQT
+298 LNVKVQGRTQT
-309 AEDFERDLMANVVK
+309 AKDFENDLMANVVK

-338 LWAKVLLGAAGAG
+338 LWSKILLGTAAAG
-351 ALVFGI
+351 ALVFGV

-363 RPDSDDNMGAA
+363 RPDSEDDMGAV

-391 EEAIRIAE
+391 EEAIHIAE

-411 YSNEIRK
+411 YSNEIQR
-418 DCILKQDP
+418 DRILKQEP

-442 SAGIERTLVPSV
+442 SAGIERTIVPSV
-454 IGMTKEAAEQLMKD
+454 IGMTREAAEKLMKD
-468 ADLIPSSKEVEY
+468 ADLIPEMKEVEY
-480 AAAPGTVVSQS
+480 AAAPGTVISQS
-491 LEGDTSAD
+491 LDGDSSTD
-499 TGTEILLE
+499 TGTEVLLE

-517 SVTET
+517 AVMET
-522 VPDLTGIMFEEAS
+522 VQDLTGQAFEEAS
-535 AEQAKHYLYLVNTG
+535 REQAKHYLYLVNTG
-549 TEYSDEYPAGAI
+549 TEYSDEFAAGQI

-566 AAGSS
+566 AAGSQ
-571 LPQNSPVQVVV
+571 LPQNSAIQVVV
-582 SLGKEML
+582 SLGRELL

-598 QAEAEQLLRDA
+598 RAEAEEMLKNA
-609 GFVPSV
+609 GFVPVV

-621 NVEAGSVTRF
+621 NVEKGSVTRF
-631 GEEIT
+631 AEEIT
-636 EETRKE
+636 EDTRKE
-642 KGAEIVIYV
+642 KGSEIVIFV
-651 SRGPEPK
+651 SMGQEPK
-658 PAAQSGGSGSGS
+658 QPVQSGGGSGSG
-670 GSQSS
+670 GGRQSE
-675 GGGGQSTPRTQAPAP
+675 QPAAAPAQ
-690 TAPPETQAPAPPP
+690 TAAPPTQ
-703 TAAPAPP
+703 APAPP
-710 PTEAPAPPPAPAG
+710 PTEAPAPPPTQAPAPAPAPAGG

>member
-13 EDNLNV
+13 EDNQNK
-19 CPHCGYI
+19 CPHCGYV
-26 RGSAPEEAYH
+26 RGTAPEEAYH

-89 QTRLTVYPGEKEE
+89 QTRLTVYPGEKQE
-102 QFAAGKEKFL
+102 QFSAGKEKFL
-112 DESRRMVK
+112 DESRKMVR

-145 YLEGESLKEKLE
+145 YLEGESLKQKLE

-169 IILDVLHALKA
+169 IILDVLHALEA
-180 VHSEGILHRDV
+180 VHAEGILHRDV

-271 AARDMLKPPSRLG
+271 AARDMLRPPSKCG
-284 VKIGPNTENALMNA
+284 VKIGPNTENAIMNA
-298 LNVKIQGRTQT
+298 LNVKVQGRTQT
-309 AEDFERDLMANVVK
+309 AKDFENDLMANVVK

-338 LWAKVLLGAAGAG
+338 LWSKILLGTAAAGV
-351 ALVFGI
+351 LVFGI

-363 RPDSDDNMGAA
+363 RPDSEDDMGAV

-391 EEAIRIAE
+391 EEAIHIAE

-411 YSNEIRK
+411 YSNEIQR
-418 DCILKQDP
+418 DRSLKQEP

-442 SAGIERTLVPSV
+442 SAGIERTIVPSV
-454 IGMTKEAAEQLMKD
+454 IGMTREAAEKLMKD
-468 ADLIPSSKEVEY
+468 ADLIPEMKEVEY
-480 AAAPGTVVSQS
+480 AAAPGTVISQS
-491 LEGDTSAD
+491 LDGDSSTD

-517 SVTET
+517 AVMET
-522 VPDLTGIMFEEAS
+522 VQDLTGQAFEEAS
-535 AEQAKHYLYLVNTG
+535 REQAKHYLYLVNTG
-549 TEYSDEYPAGAI
+549 TEYSDEFAAGQI

-566 AAGSS
+566 AAGSQ
-571 LPQNSPVQVVV
+571 LPQNSAIQVVV
-582 SLGKEML
+582 SLGRELL

-598 QAEAEQLLRDA
+598 RAEAEELLRNA
-609 GFVPSV
+609 GFVPVV

-621 NVEAGSVTRF
+621 NVEKGSVTRF
-631 GEEIT
+631 AEEIT
-636 EETRKE
+636 EDTRIE
-642 KGAEIVIYV
+642 KGSEIVIFV
-651 SRGPEPK
+651 SMGQEPK
-658 PAAQSGGSGSGS
+658 QPVQSGGGSGSG
-670 GSQSS
+670 GGRQSE
-675 GGGGQSTPRTQAPAP
+675 QPAAAPAQ
-690 TAPPETQAPAPPP
+690 TAAPPTQ
-703 TAAPAPP
+703 APAPP
-710 PTEAPAPPPAPAG
+710 PTEAPAPPPTQAPAPAPAPAGG

>member
-13 EDNLNV
+13 EDNQNK
-19 CPHCGYI
+19 CPHCGYV
-26 RGSAPEEAYH
+26 RGTAPEEAYH

-89 QTRLTVYPGEKEE
+89 QTRLTVYPGEKQE
-102 QFAAGKEKFL
+102 QFSAGKEKFL
-112 DESRRMVK
+112 DESRKMVR

-145 YLEGESLKEKLE
+145 YLEGESLKQKLE

-169 IILDVLHALKA
+169 IILDVLHALEA
-180 VHSEGILHRDV
+180 VHAEGILHRDV

-271 AARDMLKPPSRLG
+271 AARDMLRPPSKCG
-284 VKIGPNTENALMNA
+284 VKIGPNTENAIMNA
-298 LNVKIQGRTQT
+298 LNVKVQGRTQT
-309 AEDFERDLMANVVK
+309 AKDFENDLMANVVK

-338 LWAKVLLGAAGAG
+338 LWSKILLGTAAAGV
-351 ALVFGI
+351 LVFGI

-363 RPDSDDNMGAA
+363 RPDSEDDMGAV

-391 EEAIRIAE
+391 EEAIHIAE

-411 YSNEIRK
+411 YSNEIQR
-418 DCILKQDP
+418 DRILKQEP

-442 SAGIERTLVPSV
+442 SAGIERTIVPSV
-454 IGMTKEAAEQLMKD
+454 IGMTREAAEKLMKD
-468 ADLIPSSKEVEY
+468 ADLIPEMKEVEY
-480 AAAPGTVVSQS
+480 AAAPGTVISQS
-491 LEGDTSAD
+491 LDGDSSTD
-499 TGTEILLE
+499 TGTEVLLE

-517 SVTET
+517 AVMET
-522 VPDLTGIMFEEAS
+522 VQDLTGQAFEEAS
-535 AEQAKHYLYLVNTG
+535 REQAKHYLYLVNTG
-549 TEYSDEYPAGAI
+549 TEYSDEFAAGQI

-566 AAGSS
+566 AAGSQ
-571 LPQNSPVQVVV
+571 LPQNSAIQVVV
-582 SLGKEML
+582 SLGRELL

-598 QAEAEQLLRDA
+598 RAEAEELLRNA
-609 GFVPSV
+609 GFVPVV

-621 NVEAGSVTRF
+621 NVEKGSVTRF
-631 GEEIT
+631 AEEIT
-636 EETRKE
+636 EDTRKE
-642 KGAEIVIYV
+642 KGSEIVIFV
-651 SRGPEPK
+651 SMGQEPK
-658 PAAQSGGSGSGS
+658 QTVQSGGGSGSG
-670 GSQSS
+670 GGRQSE
-675 GGGGQSTPRTQAPAP
+675 QPAAAPAQ
-690 TAPPETQAPAPPP
+690 TAAPPTQ
-703 TAAPAPP
+703 APAPP
-710 PTEAPAPPPAPAG
+710 PTEAPAPPPTQAPAPAPAPAGG

>member
-13 EDNLNV
+13 EDNQNK
-19 CPHCGYI
+19 CPHCGYV
-26 RGSAPEEAYH
+26 RGTAPEEAYH

-89 QTRLTVYPGEKEE
+89 QTRLTVYPGEKQE
-102 QFAAGKEKFL
+102 QFSAGKEKFL
-112 DESRRMVK
+112 DESRKMVR

-145 YLEGESLKEKLE
+145 YLEGESLKQKLE

-169 IILDVLHALKA
+169 IILDVLHALEA

-271 AARDMLKPPSRLG
+271 AARDMLRPPSKCG
-284 VKIGPNTENALMNA
+284 VKIGPNTENAIMNA
-298 LNVKIQGRTQT
+298 LNVKVQGRTQS
-309 AEDFERDLMANVVK
+309 AKDFENDLMANVVK

-338 LWAKVLLGAAGAG
+338 MWSKVLLGTAAAG

-363 RPDSDDNMGAA
+363 RPDSEDDMGAV

-399 DAGLLL
+399 DADLLL

-411 YSNEIRK
+411 YSNEIQR
-418 DCILKQDP
+418 DRILKQEP

-434 DSALRVVI
+434 ESALRVVI
-442 SAGIERTLVPSV
+442 SAGIERTIVPSV
-454 IGMTKEAAEQLMKD
+454 IGMTREAAEKLMKD
-468 ADLIPSSKEVEY
+468 KDLIPEMKEVEY

-491 LEGDTSAD
+491 LAGDSSTD

-517 SVTET
+517 SVMET
-522 VPDLTGIMFEEAS
+522 VQDLTGQVFEEAS
-535 AEQAKHYLYLVNTG
+535 EEQARHYLYLVNTG
-549 TEYSDEYPAGAI
+549 TEYSDEFAAGQI
-561 IRQDA
+561 IRQDT
-566 AAGSS
+566 AAGSQ
-571 LPQNSPVQVVV
+571 LPQNSSIQVVV
-582 SLGKEML
+582 SLGRELL

-598 QAEAEQLLRDA
+598 RAEAEELLRNA
-609 GFVPSV
+609 GFVPVV

-621 NVEAGSVTRF
+621 NVEKGSVTRF
-631 GEEIT
+631 AEEIT
-636 EETRKE
+636 EDTRKE
-642 KGAEIVIYV
+642 KGSEIVIFV
-651 SRGPEPK
+651 SMGQEPK
-658 PAAQSGGSGSGS
+658 QPVQSGGGSGSG
-670 GSQSS
+670 GGRQSE
-675 GGGGQSTPRTQAPAP
+675 QPAAAPAQ
-690 TAPPETQAPAPPP
+690 TAAPPTQ
-703 TAAPAPP
+703 APAPP
-710 PTEAPAPPPAPAG
+710 PTEAPAPPPTQAPAPAPAPAGG

>member
-13 EDNLNV
+13 EDNQNK
-19 CPHCGYI
+19 CPHCGYV
-26 RGSAPEEAYH
+26 RGTAPEEAYH

-89 QTRLTVYPGEKEE
+89 QTRLTVYPGEKQE
-102 QFAAGKEKFL
+102 QFSAGKEKFL
-112 DESRRMVK
+112 DESRKMVR

-145 YLEGESLKEKLE
+145 YLEGESLKQKLE

-169 IILDVLHALKA
+169 IILDVLHALEA

-271 AARDMLKPPSRLG
+271 AARDMLRPPSKCG
-284 VKIGPNTENALMNA
+284 VKIGPNTENAIMNA
-298 LNVKIQGRTQT
+298 LNVKVQGRTQS
-309 AEDFERDLMANVVK
+309 AKDFENDLMANVVK

-338 LWAKVLLGAAGAG
+338 MWSKVLLGTAAAG

-363 RPDSDDNMGAA
+363 RPDSEDDMGAV

-399 DAGLLL
+399 DADLLL

-411 YSNEIRK
+411 YSNEIQR
-418 DCILKQDP
+418 DRILKQEP

-434 DSALRVVI
+434 ESALRVVI
-442 SAGIERTLVPSV
+442 SAGIERTIVPSV
-454 IGMTKEAAEQLMKD
+454 IGMTREAAEKLMKD
-468 ADLIPSSKEVEY
+468 KDLIPEMKEVEY

-491 LEGDTSAD
+491 LAGDSSTD

-517 SVTET
+517 SVMET
-522 VPDLTGIMFEEAS
+522 VQDLTGQVFEEAS
-535 AEQAKHYLYLVNTG
+535 EEQARHYLYLVNTG
-549 TEYSDEYPAGAI
+549 TEYSDEFAAGQI
-561 IRQDA
+561 IRQDT
-566 AAGSS
+566 AAGSQ
-571 LPQNSPVQVVV
+571 LPQNSSIQVVV
-582 SLGKEML
+582 SLGRELL

-598 QAEAEQLLRDA
+598 RAEAEELLRNA
-609 GFVPSV
+609 GFVPVV

-621 NVEAGSVTRF
+621 NVEKGSVTRF
-631 GEEIT
+631 AEEIT
-636 EETRKE
+636 EDTRKE
-642 KGAEIVIYV
+642 KGSEIVIFV
-651 SRGPEPK
+651 SMGQEPK
-658 PAAQSGGSGSGS
+658 QPAQSGGGSGSG
-670 GSQSS
+670 GGRQSE
-675 GGGGQSTPRTQAPAP
+675 QPAAAPAQ
-690 TAPPETQAPAPPP
+690 TAAPPTQ
-703 TAAPAPP
+703 APAPP
-710 PTEAPAPPPAPAG
+710 PTEAPAPPPTQAPAPAPAPAGG